1 MTSMQIEIEETRE
14 LLNELGYYMLNDFLC
29 DNAADEVKWRDSSV
43 MILTRILI
51 KNEERRALIA

>member
-14 LLNELGYYMLNDFLC
+14 LLNELGYYMLNDFLG